1 MGQYRTLKLGVLGVM
16 MLGSS
21 VTVNSAVVPEK
32 VVFGYSMDGWPVSS
46 SHWVQGETAGIGA
59 GFCADLWD
67 YLEENGYS
75 LDWKELRFDTRFV
88 AFAEGLHGRAGI
100 ECGPTSRTPEREA
113 LLQPADGRFK
123 GVFSQP
129 FAVTPTKLL
138 LRNTKL
144 ETFYTNP
151 ASIRIGV
158 LQASGDVS
166 LPVTTTSLLAKVF
179 PTAQIKPLASRR
191 EAVERL
197 LEPVEAENA
206 LDAYASDEILLNG
219 ILMNPAEIPQEVRD
233 QYTIEPPFGG
243 FSREEYAI
251 IVYNNPALLEKVNVW
266 LTLPTS
272 LAAAANLQPEM
283 DTFTRLLVWLNRTDH
298 LVKARL
304 SLTVIALLG
313 AISILLFMGRSRL
326 RVKSLRAQT
335 SEEPSAV
342 PAETNTLTPQQLRV
356 ARLWANGHQAGMIAK
371 MLDIG
376 SSRTVESHVRTI
388 YQKTAT
394 TNRTELLKNLQE
406 RDLL

>member
-1 MGQYRTLKLGVLGVM
+1 M
-16 MLGSS
+16 
-21 VTVNSAVVPEK
+21 
-32 VVFGYSMDGWPVSS
+32 
-46 SHWVQGETAGIGA
+46 
-59 GFCADLWD
+59 
-67 YLEENGYS
+67 
-75 LDWKELRFDTRFV
+75 RFDTRFV

-356 ARLWANGHQAGMIAK
+356 ARLWANGHQAGVIAK